1 MESGTRFPLT
11 LPLPEGWGEGE
22 DRVLLNSYG
31 YDIQQQA

>member
-11 LPLPEGWGEGE
+11 LTLPRGGWE

-31 YDIQQQA
+31 YDIQQQV